1 MDQQTL
7 TAALSQ
13 FTGTVGYTRY
23 YPKILLTDGA
33 VFLAETAH
41 CFWLMDVFAS
51 HLLTGIDGDQES
63 FTCLNLIKRGESA
76 EIVIDDGNGFR
87 LASQEILY
95 TDFPLDEIKL
105 YGCWEND
112 VWVVMLPSEY

>member
-1 MDQQTL
+1 
-7 TAALSQ
+7 
-13 FTGTVGYTRY
+13 
-23 YPKILLTDGA
+23 
-33 VFLAETAH
+33 
-41 CFWLMDVFAS
+41 MDVFAS
-51 HLLTGIDGDQES
+51 HLLTGIDGDQEP
-63 FTCLNLIKRGESA
+63 FTCLNLTKAGESA
-76 EIVIDDGNGFR
+76 NIVIDDNNGFR